1 MDEDGSER
9 AGAKV
14 AGHAFMAVQDAFV
27 VRDKGEEGGEGIML
41 GGDEGEDFGE
51 LADEVVD
58 LEVVVGVCL
67 VLLGRRCGLFRWLG
81 GRAALSFG
89 GVGGVIC
96 CV

>member
-1 MDEDGSER
+1 
-9 AGAKV
+9 
-14 AGHAFMAVQDAFV
+14 
-27 VRDKGEEGGEGIML
+27 ML

-67 VLLGRRCGLFRWLG
+67 VLLGRRCRLFRWLG